1 MELVMELTGCGPK
14 EAAVALAAHKEIWL
28 AVDSLLTK
36 PSVSGEK
43 YMPSKPA
50 VDTGMDA
57 EQQER
62 CLRGRW
68 MQDKVNEVFSAAHP
82 KTQTLQD
89 AAAPVEEQKS
99 AQSLQP
105 PVELSPPPSPPRG
118 SGGQTTPPAPQSE
131 RLQ

>member
-1 MELVMELTGCGPK
+1 MELTGCGPK
-14 EAAVALAAHKEIWL
+14 DAAMALAVHKEIWL

-36 PSVSGEK
+36 PAVSGEK
-43 YMPSKPA
+43 YMPSKPV
-50 VDTGMDA
+50 VDTGMDE

-82 KTQTLQD
+82 KTQSLRD
-89 AAAPVEEQKS
+89 AEAHVEGQMS
-99 AQSLQP
+99 PQSLQP
-105 PVELSPPPSPPRG
+105 PVELSPPTSPPRG
-118 SGGQTTPPAPQSE
+118 SGGQTTPPVPQSE